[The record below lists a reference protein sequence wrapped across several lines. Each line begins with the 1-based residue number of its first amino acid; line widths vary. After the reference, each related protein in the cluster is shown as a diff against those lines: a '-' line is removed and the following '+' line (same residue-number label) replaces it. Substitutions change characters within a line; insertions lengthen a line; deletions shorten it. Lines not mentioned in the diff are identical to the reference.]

1 MPNLRWPFAPAL
13 TSAALL
19 VGCGG
24 GDPTEASTA
33 AQPPPAAQ
41 PKLGKVAP
49 GSTPSRSLS
58 KADARKLKAFALR
71 NRYVR
76 DIVAGSHPSVVD
88 VIPWLSEGGRE
99 LIGGGVEIRL
109 SSPVRLVNERLPGM
123 IFPNQKAPLGTPTL
137 HRFARF
143 SATNVTELDVSVE
156 LDSGRA
162 VQIEPAGD
170 RAKVTKIELI
180 GPPPK
185 NPAYAPEP
193 GY

>member
-1 MPNLRWPFAPAL
+1 VPNLRRPLLAL
-13 TSAALL
+13 TGAALL
-19 VGCGG
+19 AGCGG
-24 GDPTEASTA
+24 GDPTDTSTA
-33 AQPPPAAQ
+33 ARPPQPAQ

-49 GSTPSRSLS
+49 GTVPSQSLS
-58 KADARKLKAFALR
+58 KADTRKLKAFALSD
-71 NRYVR
+71 RYVR

-88 VIPWLSEGGRE
+88 VVPWLSEGGQE
-99 LIGGGVEIRL
+99 LIGGSVEIRL
-109 SSPVRLVNERLPGM
+109 SSPVRLANERLPGM
-123 IFPNQKAPLGTPTL
+123 IFPNQKAPPGTPTL
-137 HRFARF
+137 YRFARF

-156 LDSGRA
+156 LAGGRA

-170 RAKVTKIELI
+170 GSKVTKIELI

>member
-1 MPNLRWPFAPAL
+1 M
-13 TSAALL
+13 
-19 VGCGG
+19 
-24 GDPTEASTA
+24 
-33 AQPPPAAQ
+33 
-41 PKLGKVAP
+41 AP
-49 GSTPSRSLS
+49 GSIPSRSLS
-58 KADARKLKAFALR
+58 RADARKLKAFALR

-76 DIVAGSHPSVVD
+76 GVVAGSHPSVVD
-88 VIPWLSEGGRE
+88 VVPWLSEGGRE
-99 LIGGGVEIRL
+99 LIGGRVEIRL
-109 SSPVRLVNERLPGM
+109 GSPVRLVDERLPGT
-123 IFPNQKAPLGTPTL
+123 ISPNRKAPPGTPTL

-156 LDSGRA
+156 LDGGRA

-170 RAKVTKIELI
+170 GAKVTKIELI